1 MPLRIL
7 LVDDEQPVHEAINLM
22 LNWQT
27 LGYLPP
33 DSAMDGAA
41 ALDLMK
47 KQRYDVVMTDI
58 CMPNMNGL
66 AFMRELRQMNQQ
78 VQILVMT
85 AYDQFSYAQEALRCG
100 ARDLFLKPLD
110 RHELEARLK
119 ELADELL
126 PASAEEESYSR
137 NTLYTKILDFLDH
150 HFREDIAVQ
159 KLAEMLYVNPSY
171 LGQYFKKMS
180 GTTINEYVNRKRID
194 WIKQHIRKNDVFVQK
209 IITDAGYNN
218 SGYFYRVFQKQE
230 GISFA
235 EYRKA
240 LEQPAQDRQRD

>member
-1 MPLRIL
+1 
-7 LVDDEQPVHEAINLM
+7 
-22 LNWQT
+22 
-27 LGYLPP
+27 
-33 DSAMDGAA
+33 
-41 ALDLMK
+41 MK
-47 KQRYDVVMTDI
+47 I
-58 CMPNMNGL
+58 
-66 AFMRELRQMNQQ
+66 
-78 VQILVMT
+78 IH
-85 AYDQFSYAQEALRCG
+85 S
-100 ARDLFLKPLD
+100 
-110 RHELEARLK
+110 RLK

-137 NTLYTKILDFLDH
+137 NNLYTRILDFLDH

-171 LGQYFKKMS
+171 LGQYFKKMN

-235 EYRKA
+235 EYRKT
-240 LEQPAQDRQRD
+240 LEQPAQDRHRD

>member
-137 NTLYTKILDFLDH
+137 NWIFWTIISVRTLL
-150 HFREDIAVQ
+150 
-159 KLAEMLYVNPSY
+159 
-171 LGQYFKKMS
+171 FKSLRKCSMS
-180 GTTINEYVNRKRID
+180 IPRIWD
-194 WIKQHIRKNDVFVQK
+194 NTSR
-209 IITDAGYNN
+209 
-218 SGYFYRVFQKQE
+218 R
-230 GISFA
+230 
-235 EYRKA
+235 
-240 LEQPAQDRQRD
+240 